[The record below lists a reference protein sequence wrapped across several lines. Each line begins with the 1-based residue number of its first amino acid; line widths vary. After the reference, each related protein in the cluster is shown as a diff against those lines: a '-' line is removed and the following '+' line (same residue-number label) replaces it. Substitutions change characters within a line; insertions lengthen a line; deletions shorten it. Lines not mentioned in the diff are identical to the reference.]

1 MSDTKEARTET
12 NVVIQADDREE
23 EILTDLQSEAPYKRF
38 FDDVRIGDFENCAN
52 DSIGQDGTV
61 SSDESSGSAA
71 ARAEIFHDEYDADNL
86 EINCEKPESDPS
98 QKGKKVDVMSVEHL
112 LGSLLTCGSHRLS
125 AMMYKVV
132 RKLLVPKKCYLCGT
146 LGKCTRLPGMTAIKS
161 NAKPMSKDWYAKHD
175 LLQLTVDENGAGAET
190 LS

>member
-1 MSDTKEARTET
+1 
-12 NVVIQADDREE
+12 
-23 EILTDLQSEAPYKRF
+23 
-38 FDDVRIGDFENCAN
+38 
-52 DSIGQDGTV
+52 
-61 SSDESSGSAA
+61 
-71 ARAEIFHDEYDADNL
+71 
-86 EINCEKPESDPS
+86 
-98 QKGKKVDVMSVEHL
+98 MSVEHL

-175 LLQLTVDENGAGAET
+175 LLQLTVDESCWCRDIKLINFRQT
-190 LS
+190 RPHLLLS